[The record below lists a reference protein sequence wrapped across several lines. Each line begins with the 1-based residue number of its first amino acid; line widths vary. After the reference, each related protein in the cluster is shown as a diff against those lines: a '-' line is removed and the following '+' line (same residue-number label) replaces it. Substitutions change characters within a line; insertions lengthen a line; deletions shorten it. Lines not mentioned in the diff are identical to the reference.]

1 MSTAVWWI
9 RRDLRLT
16 GNQSLASAL
25 ACRFVFGAVLAIV
38 QAVMAH
44 HLGSVK

>member
-16 GNQSLASAL
+16 DNQYNWKEAWL
-25 ACRFVFGAVLAIV
+25 CMRRIRC
-38 QAVMAH
+38 
-44 HLGSVK
+44 